1 MTAVHPKVALGKVT
15 RRLIP
20 FLFILYISAYLDRI
34 NVGFAQ
40 LEMKSALHFGDVVYA
55 TGAGIFFVGYFLFE
69 IPSNLILHRIGARVW
84 IARIMVT
91 WGVISCCMMFVR
103 TPASFYAL
111 RFLLGLAEAGF
122 FPGMILYLTYWFP
135 AEERARAVSRFMTA
149 TPLAGVIGGP
159 LSGALLKLHGRS
171 GLQGWQWLFLV
182 EGIPSIILGFV
193 TLFYLTDR
201 PEKAHWL
208 LPEERESILNEL
220 RSEQERPV
228 YTLGQ
233 ALSNPAVLLLTALY
247 FAMQIGFYGFTM
259 WLPLIIKGMSGMS
272 DLLVGILSAAPYIL
286 AAIGM
291 VVVGTHSDRTGER
304 RMHVALSCVTA
315 AAGLGISAVLQ
326 NPWIALASLSL
337 AALGL
342 WGTLGPFW
350 AMPTAFLS
358 GTAAA
363 GGIALINSVGNLGG
377 FVGPYAMGWLK
388 QTTGGFTVG
397 LFTLAGS
404 LLVAA
409 LLAVSIR
416 KRSDDGNMTTTR
428 LR

>member
-1 MTAVHPKVALGKVT
+1 VTAVHPKVALGKVT